1 MIKVA
6 SIAAIRLIEAA
17 SDAAGLTYDQLMQH
31 AGRAAHA
38 CLLEL
43 RARFGDRA
51 KVTFLIG
58 PGNNGSDG
66 LVTARLIAESGS
78 YQTAAY
84 LLRRRP
90 DDDVHLS
97 AARAAGV
104 FTANVEDDQRFR
116 VLTNLIAS
124 SHVIVDALFGIGV
137 SLPLRPDAVRLL
149 RAVSAALQAEDETV
163 NLPYR
168 DPTQPAPSLA
178 APLILA
184 LDCPSG
190 TDCDSGAIDDHAL
203 RADITITFIAAK
215 PGLLTFPAA
224 ERVGRLLIAD
234 LGVSPRLPELAE
246 QPWEL
251 VDGQAA
257 RDRLPVRPLNGHK
270 GTFGT
275 ALIVGGSRQYVGALA
290 LSAAAAYRVGAGLVN
305 VAAPAPLTAQL
316 GPVLWEATWTP
327 LPHTDLAITPAALP
341 TLEPA
346 LAAADA
352 LIVGMGMGR
361 DPHTAD
367 FLRQMLALPNLPP
380 LLLDADALTLYNGM
394 TDAPPLNDRC
404 VITPHPGE
412 LARLLGTTAA
422 QVNADR
428 WNTAA
433 AAAKRL
439 GAICVLKGA
448 HTLIAHPDGR
458 IRALPFKTSAL
469 AKAGTGDVL
478 SGVIGG
484 LLAQGVAP
492 FDAAAVGSYL
502 HGRAGGEAGSRS
514 LLAREIVDRLW
525 GGEFES

>member
-6 SIAAIRLIEAA
+6 SIAAIRRIEAA
-17 SDAAGLTYDQLMQH
+17 SDAAGLTYDQLMQQ
-31 AGRAAHA
+31 AGRAVHA
-38 CLLEL
+38 CLLDL
-43 RARFGDRA
+43 RSRFGDRA
-51 KVTFLIG
+51 KVTLLIG

-66 LVTARLIAESGS
+66 LVTARLIAESGA
-78 YQTAAY
+78 YQAAAY

-90 DDDVHLS
+90 DDDVHLG

-104 FTANVEDDQRFR
+104 FIANAEDDQRFR

-124 SHVIVDALFGIGV
+124 SHVVVDALFGIGV
-137 SLPLRPDAVRLL
+137 SLPLRPDAVSLL
-149 RAVSAALQAEDETV
+149 RAVSAALKSDDET
-163 NLPYR
+163 
-168 DPTQPAPSLA
+168 A
-178 APLILA
+178 APLYVDPISPTPPSPAPLVVA

-190 TDCDSGAIDDHAL
+190 TDCDTGAIDDHAL

-251 VDGQAA
+251 VDRQDV
-257 RDRLPVRPLNGHK
+257 RDRLPPRPLNAHK

-275 ALIVGGSRQYVGALA
+275 ALIVGGSGQYVGALA
-290 LSAAAAYRVGAGLVN
+290 LSAAAAYRVGTGLVTI
-305 VAAPAPLTAQL
+305 AAPAPLTEQL

-327 LPHTDLAITPAALP
+327 LPHTDRTITPAALP
-341 TLEPA
+341 ALESA
-346 LAAADA
+346 LTTADA

-361 DPHTAD
+361 HPQTAD
-367 FLRQMLALPNLPP
+367 FLRQMLSLPNLPP
-380 LLLDADALTLYNGM
+380 LLLDADALTLYSSM
-394 TDAPPLNDRC
+394 TDAPPLPDRC

-412 LARLLGTTAA
+412 LGRLLGTTAA
-422 QVNADR
+422 QINADR
-428 WNTAA
+428 WSAA
-433 AAAKRL
+433 ASAAQRL

-484 LLAQGVAP
+484 LLAQGVTP
-492 FDAAAVGSYL
+492 FDAAAVGGYL
-502 HGRAGGEAGSRS
+502 HGHAGTQAGSRW
-514 LLAREIVDRLW
+514 LLAREVVDQLCKR
-525 GGEFES
+525 EFDG